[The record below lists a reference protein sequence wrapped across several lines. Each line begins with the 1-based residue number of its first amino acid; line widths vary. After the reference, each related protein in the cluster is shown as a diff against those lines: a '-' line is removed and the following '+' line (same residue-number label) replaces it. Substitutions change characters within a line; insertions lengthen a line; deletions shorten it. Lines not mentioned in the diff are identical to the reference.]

1 MSAIHYVKHP
11 KFSPVELDGKSLAW
25 CEGGSVIQCRLR
37 AGEQIPDGRYTL
49 MAGWAA
55 IYSPNSKDV
64 GTSIFR
70 EPLLDQP
77 TVEKIVAAESAG
89 VPQLKG
95 FDFAIVQDR
104 PSPAPTDAR
113 V

>member
-11 KFSPVELDGKSLAW
+11 KFSSVELDGKSLAW
-25 CEGGSVIQCRLR
+25 CEQGSVIQCRLR

-55 IYSPNSKDV
+55 IYYPDSKDV

-70 EPLLDQP
+70 EPLLDQA
-77 TVEKIVAAESAG
+77 TVENIVAAESAG
-89 VPQLKG
+89 VPELKG
-95 FDFAIVQDR
+95 FDFAIVRDR
-104 PSPAPTDAR
+104 LSPPPTEAR
-113 V
+113 L